1 LGLIEDKLAEFIVD
15 TKLVDIPSDVVE
27 FTKQLIM
34 KTVAGMVSGSTMPTG
49 KKTVAFVRSLALPP
63 EVGVIASKFKTGLYA
78 ATFANAIF
86 AHACELEDDRIE
98 PRMGVAWDITAIP
111 VAFPLAEYMKLSGK
125 ELVEAVAVG
134 LEVHSRFTLFPTEHL
149 GTVVWPGAYASA
161 VVAAK
166 VFGLD
171 YDEVKSLL
179 GFAWGGVGIDPP
191 LFGTDAHFFQSA
203 LQCIHGL
210 LAADLVKRGWRT
222 TPNLEVMIKKAI
234 PPPPIPGVK
243 IDPAMVIEDLG
254 KKWRLKEIGIKKY
267 PCCFWMHRH
276 IDALI
281 ELVKEHNIK
290 YEDVE
295 SVEVD
300 VGPVEGPVTNRPDPK
315 DTADAMFSF
324 QQTLAAALID
334 RDVTH
339 EHLTIEAIRDPRFAA
354 LRRKVKVNIHS
365 DWEPVQFSGV
375 AKVTVRL
382 KDGRV
387 LSRER
392 VHIRGGPREPLTW
405 DEFKTLYKKFTKGI
419 LPDDVIEFTCDAI
432 YNLEKLKD
440 LGELINALVFGRL
453 KA

>member
-1 LGLIEDKLAEFIVD
+1 LGFIEDRLAEFIVD
-15 TKLVDIPSDVVE
+15 TKFSDIPSGVVE
-27 FTKQLIM
+27 FTKQLMM
-34 KTVAGMVSGSTMPTG
+34 KTIAGMVSGSTMPTG
-49 KKTVAFVRSLALPP
+49 RKAIVFVKSLKQPP
-63 EVGVIASKFKTGLYA
+63 EVGVIASGFKTGLYWGA
-78 ATFANAIF
+78 FANAVL

-111 VAFPLAEYMKLSGK
+111 AALPLAEYLKLSGR
-125 ELVEAVAVG
+125 ELIEATAIG
-134 LEVHSRFTLFPTEHL
+134 LEVHSRLTLFPTEHL

-166 VFGLD
+166 ALELD

-203 LQCIHGL
+203 FQCLHGL

-234 PPPPIPGVK
+234 PPIPGVEV
-243 IDPAMVIEDLG
+243 DPGRIVEDLG
-254 KKWRLKEIGIKKY
+254 KRWRLTEIGIKKY

-276 IDALI
+276 IDALM
-281 ELVKEHNIK
+281 ELVRENDIR

-300 VGPVEGPVTNRPDPK
+300 VGPVEGSACNRPEPK
-315 DTADAMFSF
+315 DIMDAMFSF
-324 QQTLAAALID
+324 HQVLSAVLID

-339 EHLTIEAIRDPRFAA
+339 DHLTVEAIRNPKFADM
-354 LRRKVKVNIHS
+354 RRRVKVNIHM
-365 DWEPVQFSGV
+365 DWEPVMYSGV
-375 AKVTVRL
+375 AKVTVKLR
-382 KDGRV
+382 DGRI

-392 VHIRGGPREPLTW
+392 THIRGGPREPLTW
-405 DEFKTLYKKFTKGI
+405 DEFKALYGKFTKEI
-419 LPDDVIEFTCDAI
+419 LSEKDIEWTCNAI
-432 YNLEKLKD
+432 YKLEKLKD
-440 LGELINALVFGRL
+440 IDELINILVFRHL
-453 KA
+453 RP